1 MYDEMPVPKV
11 NRTLLLH
18 LLFFL
23 IVSSEF
29 LPVVAASPTS
39 SPSLTTELFRRE
51 DNSSNTTADAQPLD
65 CTTQFSTD
73 YYGFGVRLG
82 VYFAWVG
89 AYLANTLL
97 PSEIAGSLDTNA
109 IFLLALLV
117 SLFKGSLAHQIQQID
132 GLIVMQ
138 LSSGFLFSSMSIWG
152 YRTTIYQRDGP
163 QGISHF
169 GHFGT
174 HGRLLLT
181 AGISIYGTWFW
192 SEGIKD
198 GLESASDP
206 ACKVLYTWFFTPL
219 RVNGGIEVFYIMVSA
234 GCSIFYCSMCLAA
247 AIAVAAKLFREGW
260 KGQMKYETGY
270 NARE

>member
-1 MYDEMPVPKV
+1 MLPKL

-18 LLFFL
+18 VLFVLVF
-23 IVSSEF
+23 SS
-29 LPVVAASPTS
+29 VTASSPTSS
-39 SPSLTTELFRRE
+39 SPSLTSELFRRE
-51 DNSSNTTADAQPLD
+51 GNNNTTAEDQPLD

-82 VYFAWVG
+82 VYFAWFG
-89 AYLANTLL
+89 AYLSNTLL
-97 PSEIAGSLDTNA
+97 PSEIAGSLDTNT
-109 IFLLALLV
+109 IFLLALIV
-117 SLFKGSLAHQIQQID
+117 SLFKGSLVHQIQQID

-163 QGISHF
+163 KGISHF

-174 HGRLLLT
+174 HCRLLLT
-181 AGISIYGTWFW
+181 AGISVYGAWFW

-198 GLESASDP
+198 GLMVAPDP
-206 ACKVLYTWFFTPL
+206 ACKVLYTWFFTSL
-219 RVNGGIEVFYIMVSA
+219 RVNGGIDFFYIIVSA
-234 GCSIFYCSMCLAA
+234 GCAVFYCSMCLAA
-247 AIAVAAKLFREGW
+247 VISVAAKLFREGW
-260 KGQMKYETGY
+260 KGKMKYETGY